1 MFTDIVV
8 ANMTCGPTEVQCND
22 GRCIPG
28 IAANALF
35 ICKKSLALKRDLVT
49 ITDIFIPQL
58 VGNATGKLTARTGQT
73 KAPPFAVSTLV
84 G

>member
-28 IAANALF
+28 IATYALF
-35 ICKKSLALKRDLVT
+35 ICEKSRALKRDLVT

-58 VGNATGKLTARTGQT
+58 VGNATGKLTARMGQT
-73 KAPPFAVSTLV
+73 KAPPFAVSILV

>member
-1 MFTDIVV
+1 
-8 ANMTCGPTEVQCND
+8 MTCGPTEVQCND

-35 ICKKSLALKRDLVT
+35 ICKKSLVALKHDLVT

-84 G
+84 D